1 MISVWVLSG
10 VSIPN
15 ISHCH
20 QQHHEPSPEQSLQS
34 ASIPLDTLQRAAAC
48 RKLICPPQRLWGTQP
63 PSPSISPALGTF
75 SLAAA
80 GTRVLL
86 SVPVLSS
93 LCHTTASD
101 DQQGSE
107 EAGRG
112 RELRACTRNPLLLST
127 TGWHRA
133 RHLIQPTREKQGIKH
148 GSNACALERQS
159 RCCPAITC
167 PASAQRMHRQELSLT
182 WPAESWQIPS
192 AGTARRCLDRG
203 APGRQSLPEGRA
215 GKPG

>member
-34 ASIPLDTLQRAAAC
+34 ASIPLDTLQKAAAC
-48 RKLICPPQRLWGTQP
+48 RKLICPPRRLWGTQP
-63 PSPSISPALGTF
+63 PSPSISPALGTS
-75 SLAAA
+75 SLPAP

-133 RHLIQPTREKQGIKH
+133 RHLIQPTREKWGIKH
-148 GSNACALERQS
+148 GSNACALESES
-159 RCCPAITC
+159 RVLSSNNLPCFCTKDAPQRAE
-167 PASAQRMHRQELSLT
+167 PDLAS
-182 WPAESWQIPS
+182 
-192 AGTARRCLDRG
+192 
-203 APGRQSLPEGRA
+203 
-215 GKPG
+215 